1 MMKILIVDDEPLA
14 RARLRALLEEIGIG
28 EVVGEAG
35 NGREAVNI
43 VSLCHPDIVLLDIR
57 MPGMDGMEAARQ
69 MRHIS
74 PSPALIFT
82 TAYGDHALDAFD
94 QQAVDYLMKP
104 IRRDRLEGA
113 LMRAKTLLNISD
125 DELSET
131 NSFSPIK
138 TKARSH
144 ISVKVRDELRMI
156 PVNEIQYCYA
166 DQKYVVLH
174 WTQGEALIGETLK
187 ELEQEF
193 SGQFLR
199 IHRSTLVAIVQIAG
213 LVKDHEGRHLIKL
226 RTANKTLEVS
236 RRHLPTV
243 RKVLKDMRLPCAI

>member
-1 MMKILIVDDEPLA
+1 MKILIVDDEPLA
-14 RARLRALLEEIGIG
+14 RLRLRALLVEIGIG
-28 EVVGEAG
+28 EVVGEAS
-35 NGREAVNI
+35 NGREAVTI
-43 VSLCHPDIVLLDIR
+43 VNLCHPDIVLLDIR

-69 MRHIS
+69 IS
-74 PSPALIFT
+74 HLSPIPALIFT
-82 TAYGDHALDAFD
+82 TAYGDHALEAFD
-94 QQAVDYLMKP
+94 QKAIDYLMKP
-104 IRRDRLEGA
+104 IRRDRLEQA
-113 LMRAKTLLNISD
+113 LIRAKTLLNIED
-125 DELSET
+125 DV
-131 NSFSPIK
+131 NQPSFSPLK

-156 PVNEIQYCYA
+156 PVIEIQYCSA

-199 IHRSTLVAIVQIAG
+199 IHRGTLVAIVQISG
-213 LVKDHEGRHLIKL
+213 LVKDQEGRHLIKL
-226 RTANKTLEVS
+226 RTSNKLLEVS